1 MEPALMASTTA
12 PASAADH
19 TGRPSVEAI
28 VPPRLPE
35 GIDTPALL
43 IDLDIAERNSRRLA
57 DELGSRGITLRPHAK
72 THKSIGLARLQLET
86 GSKGITAGNLGE
98 AEVLADGGIDDL
110 FVAYPIWAEGPKAR
124 RLRALHDRRGLR
136 LLVGFDSIGGAERL
150 AAAVQGS
157 GRPLRVM
164 LELDPGYH
172 RTGVLPEDAGT
183 VARAAKGFGLEV
195 VGLFTHGGHGYA
207 GVDAVASAAADEVRT
222 LAAGRDAL
230 RAESID
236 VELLSAGSTPTALGA
251 AASPVGEI
259 RAGTYLVGDRQQV
272 TLGSVAPEDIALWVA
287 ATVVSTATP
296 GQVVVD
302 AGAKTLTKDV
312 APYLDGHGYLPAY
325 PAAIIEKVSDYHG
338 NVRIPAGTPA
348 PKLGEVVAIVPNHC
362 CPVIDLRDTFLVLRD
377 EAIAGTWSV
386 DARGRSG

>member
-1 MEPALMASTTA
+1 MTEAALR
-12 PASAADH
+12 
-19 TGRPSVEAI
+19 GREAVEAI
-28 VPPRLPE
+28 TAPRLPE
-35 GIDTPALL
+35 GIDTPALV
-43 IDLDIAERNSRRLA
+43 IDLEVVERNARRLF
-57 DELGSRGITLRPHAK
+57 ETLGTRGIALRPHAK
-72 THKSIGLARLQLET
+72 THKSVALARLQLEM
-86 GSKGITAGNLGE
+86 GAIGITVGNLGE
-98 AEVLADGGIDDL
+98 AEVLAAGGVDDL
-110 FVAYPIWAEGPKAR
+110 FVAYPVWAEGPKVE
-124 RLRALHDRRGLR
+124 RLRALHEFPGLR
-136 LLVGFDSIGGAERL
+136 LMVGFDSIGGAERL
-150 AAAVQGS
+150 AGAVQGT

-172 RTGVLPEDAGT
+172 RTGVVSEDAGT
-183 VARAAKGFGLEV
+183 LAKAASGLGLEV

-207 GVDAVASAAADEVRT
+207 GVDAVAGAAADEVRT

-230 RAESID
+230 RAEGID

-251 AASPVGEI
+251 AAAPVSEI

-272 TLGSVAPEDIALWVA
+272 TLGAVPPDGIALWVG
-287 ATVVSTATP
+287 ATVVSVATP

-325 PAAIIEKVSDYHG
+325 RDAVIEKVSDYHG

-348 PKLGEVVAIVPNHC
+348 PDLGEVVAIVPNHC
-362 CPVIDLRDTFLVLRD
+362 CPVIDLRDTFLVVRG
-377 EAIAGTWSV
+377 EEVVGTWPV